1 MPGKCEEKN
10 NYDKL
15 QTIVEGSKKIQKGT
29 RDEYKWK
36 SEMKKKKWKSNT
48 FQLGCDAGMIYAEE
62 LKVLPGWVKSGK
74 WKQKKNK
81 TLPSVRALLVFFS
94 RDFLFFSSD
103 GFSKGFPLERNGW
116 LIGTTMNGHEDGD
129 DRCEQE

>member
-1 MPGKCEEKN
+1 MENESN
-10 NYDKL
+10 
-15 QTIVEGSKKIQKGT
+15 
-29 RDEYKWK
+29 
-36 SEMKKKKWKSNT
+36 KKKNSA
-48 FQLGCDAGMIYAEE
+48 FCEIFVGF
-62 LKVLPGWVKSGK
+62 
-74 WKQKKNK
+74 
-81 TLPSVRALLVFFS
+81 FFS